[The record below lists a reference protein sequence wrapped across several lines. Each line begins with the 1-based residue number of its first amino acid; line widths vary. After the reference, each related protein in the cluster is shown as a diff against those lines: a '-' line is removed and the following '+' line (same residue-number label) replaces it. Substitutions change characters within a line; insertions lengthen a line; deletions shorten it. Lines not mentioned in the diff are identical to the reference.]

1 MSSFL
6 ERCKTA
12 QTLEFRNRVMVA
24 AMIVASEVAATKPS
38 AAKKAFV
45 AYVNQNPERAA
56 AVIALSICANADLA
70 STATDEQIKTAIS
83 NSWSMFAGE

>member
-1 MSSFL
+1 MSSYL

-24 AMIVASEVAATKPS
+24 AMIVASEVAATKPT

-56 AVIALSICANADLA
+56 AVISLSICSTGDLTP
-70 STATDEQIKTAIS
+70 TATDEQIKTAITS
-83 NSWSMFAGE
+83 SWAMFAGE